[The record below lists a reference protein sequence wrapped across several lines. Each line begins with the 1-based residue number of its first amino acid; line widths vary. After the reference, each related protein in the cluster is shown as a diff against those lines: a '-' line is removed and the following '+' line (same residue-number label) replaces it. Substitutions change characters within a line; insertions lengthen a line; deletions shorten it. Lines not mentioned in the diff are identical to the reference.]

1 MRFALPRCQERDC
14 RELAAFEVSSNYDM
28 RSTRRACLG
37 HLTIAVQLAMPRTA
51 NTREER
57 AVTVLPV
64 A

>member
-1 MRFALPRCQERDC
+1 MRFELPRCQERDC

-28 RSTRRACLG
+28 RRVCIE